1 MTMSFG
7 VKDKTLF
14 DKLAVGKKV
23 HVELSKQGDDYIIT
37 SVK

>member
-1 MTMSFG
+1 MTMTFA

-14 DKLAVGKKV
+14 DKLAVGKKA
-23 HVELSKQGDDYIIT
+23 ELKFSQDGKGYVVT